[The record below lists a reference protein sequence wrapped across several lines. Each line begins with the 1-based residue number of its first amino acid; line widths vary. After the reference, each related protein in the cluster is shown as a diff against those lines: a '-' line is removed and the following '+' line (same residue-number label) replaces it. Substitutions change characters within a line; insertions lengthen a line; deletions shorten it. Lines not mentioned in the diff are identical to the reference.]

1 MSIVGASGRANSTAV
16 QALPVPTGRTPSR
29 RSGERA
35 RTEPRGSR
43 FPTWGALRLLLLFR
57 LVVVVVLV
65 LVFSPAAGDPLV
77 PRADSQ
83 LAWKTLV
90 VYAILVLASGINL
103 YSRWPSRDRQVQLAV
118 FVDLAVFTLLMHAA
132 GGVASGLGALI
143 AMAVA
148 VGALMMEG
156 RLSLLFASLGTLA
169 VIAEQTLL
177 LLQGQSPASTYTQ
190 AGLLG
195 VVFFAVALLSHV
207 LYRRVRS
214 VEELAAR
221 RKVDIDD
228 LSKLN
233 EFIIQT
239 MATGVLVVD
248 GDRLVRLMN
257 QAARDL
263 FDAPEAQPGTPLA
276 DISPTLAQWLA
287 DHVRFAAPPGEVL
300 RIGEREVKPSLQFLG
315 DFRAS
320 GVLLYL
326 RDNQELA
333 KEAQQIK
340 LASLGTLTA
349 SIAHNIR
356 NPLSAIA
363 HAGQLL
369 TETDGLSADDRHLL
383 EIVRR
388 NSGRIDEIV
397 DSVLQLSRRNQA
409 DPRPTDLVAWLEE
422 LSGELRETHGL
433 HDDRLRLELEPPPI
447 AVEVDPRHL
456 HQVLANLCENALL
469 HAGSPDRP
477 ARVLVRAG
485 LGQGSD
491 KAWIE
496 VRDDGPGIDDETAR
510 EMFAPFYTTKASGT
524 GLGLYIAREL
534 CETNGIRLHY
544 ERIQPN
550 GSCFRLIF
558 SG

>member
-1 MSIVGASGRANSTAV
+1 MPIENVSHRAATPTIALTATT
-16 QALPVPTGRTPSR
+16 ARAPSHP
-29 RSGERA
+29 SGERV
-35 RTEPRGSR
+35 RTRPSGSR

-57 LVVVVVLV
+57 LLVVVALVV
-65 LVFSPAAGDPLV
+65 VFSPSAEDPLIA
-77 PRADSQ
+77 RADSH
-83 LAWKTLV
+83 LAWNVLV
-90 VYAILVLASGINL
+90 VYSILVLASGINL
-103 YSRWPSRDRQVQLAV
+103 YARWPSRDKQVQLAV
-118 FVDLAVFTLLMHAA
+118 IVDLTAFTLLMHAA
-132 GGVASGLGALI
+132 GGVGSGLGVLI

-156 RLSLLFASLGTLA
+156 RLSLLFASLGALA
-169 VIAEQTLL
+169 VIAEQAFV
-177 LLQGQSPASTYTQ
+177 LLQGESPSSSFTQ

-195 VVFFAVALLSHV
+195 MVFFAVALLSHV
-207 LYRRVRS
+207 LYRRVRT

-233 EFIIQT
+233 AFIIENIG
-239 MATGVLVVD
+239 TGVMVVD
-248 GDRLVRLMN
+248 GDRLIRLMN

-263 FDAPEAQPGTPLA
+263 LDAPDAQPATPLG
-276 DISPTLAQWLA
+276 DISPALAQWLA
-287 DHVRFAAPPGEVL
+287 DHVRPAAPQGEVL
-300 RIGEREVKPSLQFLG
+300 RIGEREIKPSHQLLG
-315 DFRAS
+315 DYRAS

-326 RDNQELA
+326 RDNQEVV

-369 TETDGLSADDRHLL
+369 TESDGLSADDLHLL
-383 EIVRR
+383 DIVRR
-388 NSGRIDEIV
+388 NSARIEEIV
-397 DSVLQLSRRNQA
+397 SSVLQLSRRNQA
-409 DPRPTDLVAWLEE
+409 NPQLTDLADWLEE
-422 LSGELRETHGL
+422 LADELRESHGAQ
-433 HDDRLRLELEPPPI
+433 DDRLVLELEPPPI
-447 AVEVDPRHL
+447 FAEVDPRHL
-456 HQVLANLCENALL
+456 HQVLANLCENARL
-469 HAGSPDRP
+469 HGGSPDRP
-477 ARVLVRAG
+477 ARVMLRAG
-485 LGQGSD
+485 RGQGND

-510 EMFAPFYTTKASGT
+510 EMFSPFYTTKASGT

-534 CETNGIRLHY
+534 CETNGIRIHY
-544 ERIQPN
+544 ERIQPH
-550 GSCFRLIF
+550 GSCFRLVF